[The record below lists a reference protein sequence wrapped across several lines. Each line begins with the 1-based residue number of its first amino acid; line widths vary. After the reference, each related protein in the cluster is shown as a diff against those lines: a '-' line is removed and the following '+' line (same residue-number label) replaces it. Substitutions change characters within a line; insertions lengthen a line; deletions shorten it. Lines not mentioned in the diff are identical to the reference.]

1 MTLWGWWAIAAG
13 GALGAVAR
21 FALSHQVYLWFGREF
36 AWGTLAV
43 NVLGSFAM
51 GLLAV
56 LLIDKWSLS
65 NEWRVFILVGF
76 LGAFTTFSTFSYETM
91 QYIQVGEFAK
101 AVANMAVSLI
111 FTLSAVWLGLLSGR
125 QFLSS

>member
-1 MTLWGWWAIAAG
+1 MTFWGWWAIASG
-13 GALGAVAR
+13 GALGAMAR

-65 NEWRVFILVGF
+65 NEWRAFILVGF

-91 QYIQVGEFAK
+91 QYIQVGEFGK

-111 FTLSAVWLGLLSGR
+111 LTLSAVWFGLISGR

>member
-65 NEWRVFILVGF
+65 NEWRAFIMVGF

-101 AVANMAVSLI
+101 AVANMAVSLVL
-111 FTLSAVWLGLLSGR
+111 TLSAVWFGLLSGR